1 MKNIGLAAAALLAS
15 TAIAT
20 AGGLDRSGQSTSA
33 IFNDDGTMGISL
45 GVVMPRVPGSDHDN
59 GTLSTGTASY
69 DVGDNYT
76 QFGLSFTNDI
86 SDTLSYGL
94 IIDQPYGANITYGGT
109 GGNLTGTMADL
120 SSQAVTMLLRYQFS
134 ERFSVFGGISVEGVQ
149 ADVALNGTS
158 YARSI
163 AAGVVGQQL
172 VDGYYGPSTEIPTK
186 YLVGALALGFNDADA
201 AVQGYMQAADPDPV
215 NYATNYANLQ
225 TAYND
230 TVAGFGATG
239 GYSFSMEE
247 DYSLGYVIGAAYEIP
262 DIALRFAVTYRPE
275 TDHSATTVESM
286 FGTTVASAVN
296 YVTPASLNV
305 DFQTGIAADTLLT
318 AGFRW
323 TDFSAVDVVPT
334 LLGSDLVNLDD
345 AYRYSLGLA
354 RRFNENLAGSISI
367 AYEPTGNGATVSPL
381 GPTDGQ
387 LGLTIGGRYTEGNMS
402 ITGGIN
408 YTWLGDAFAGVA
420 DQPVAYFSD
429 NHAIGLGLRAEFTF

>member
-33 IFNDDGTMGISL
+33 IFSDDGTFNLSFGI
-45 GVVMPRVPGSDHDN
+45 VMPSV
-59 GTLSTGTASY
+59 TGTDTGVGTGSY

-76 QFGLSFTNDI
+76 QFGFSYTNRVNESF
-86 SDTLSYGL
+86 SYAL
-94 IIDQPYGANITYGGT
+94 IVDQPYGANTTYS
-109 GGNLTGTMADL
+109 GNPLSDNLAGTMADL
-120 SSQAVTMLLRYQFS
+120 SSQAATLVLRYQFG
-134 ERFSVFGGISVEGVQ
+134 ERFSVFGGLSYEGVE
-149 ADVALNGTS
+149 ADVALNGAA
-158 YARSI
+158 YRNAISI
-163 AAGVVGQQL
+163 SAVTA
-172 VDGYYGPSTEIPTK
+172 
-186 YLVGALALGFNDADA
+186 GFNAPGQPGENNPLSSTVLGGA
-201 AVQGYMQAADPDPV
+201 MQAI
-215 NYATNYANLQ
+215 
-225 TAYND
+225 
-230 TVAGFGATG
+230 AGGDATG
-239 GYSFSMEE
+239 GAAGALIDGTYGAGTTATLAGNVGTQGTSFATNGGYNFSMAE
-247 DYSLGYVIGAAYEIP
+247 DYSVGYLIGAAYEIP

-275 TDHSATTVESM
+275 TDHSATTVENM